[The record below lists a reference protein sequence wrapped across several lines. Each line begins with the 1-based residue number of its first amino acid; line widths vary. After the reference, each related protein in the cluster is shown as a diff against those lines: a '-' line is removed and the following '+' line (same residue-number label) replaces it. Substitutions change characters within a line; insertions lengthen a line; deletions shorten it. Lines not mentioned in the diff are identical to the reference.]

1 VRAFQQ
7 RRGLITDGIVGPA
20 TYRALRE
27 AGWTLGDR
35 MLALLISTPMSG
47 DDVVA
52 LQEQLL
58 ELGYDTGRP
67 SGVFDEQT
75 ERALRG
81 FQRDYCDISDGV
93 CGPSTLRALR
103 QIGARRVKGGRPHLL
118 REQELLRQAG
128 PGCAEAHR
136 DRPRARRPGPR
147 RGGRRRHRG
156 RPHVGPRAAPRG
168 PDGRDG
174 MEALLTRREDTCPTE
189 PSGPRSPT
197 PRRGLVLSLHVDANR
212 SMHAEGLATFHFG
225 NGSGITSTVGEA
237 LAGYIHREL
246 TSRTAMLDLGTQ
258 ARTWELLRLTRM
270 PTVRVEIGYLTNMGD
285 RRRLLDPAF
294 RDIVAEGVLVGV
306 KRLYLQGQD
315 DQPTGTFTF
324 STYWPVSWSDP
335 RPHGPPRSPRP
346 GARGSPHRT
355 LDHRAA
361 AAPLALRS
369 PLRPAGAGVRTG
381 RRPGSSMA
389 PACRGTVIEPS
400 SCSSAASTSSF
411 QVIADRSSM
420 RSRGHRG
427 CGRTVLNRRCAG
439 SRRGPCSW
447 ARCPAARRRTPR
459 RP

>member
-1 VRAFQQ
+1 MQPLRRGDTGPAVVEIHRMLSQFGLLGDATDGPADHFDQVVEHAVRAFQQ
-7 RRGLITDGIVGPA
+7 QRGLITDGIVGPA

-75 ERALRG
+75 ERGLRA

-103 QIGARRVKGGRPHLL
+103 QLGARRVKGGRPHLL

-128 PGCAEAHR
+128 PRLRGKRIVIDAAHGGPNRGVTVAGVTEA
-136 DRPRARRPGPR
+136 DLMWDLARRLE
-147 RGGRRRHRG
+147 GRM
-156 RPHVGPRAAPRG
+156 AAT
-168 PDGRDG
+168 G

-189 PSGPRSPT
+189 AERAAFANAAGADI
-197 PRRGLVLSLHVDANR
+197 VLSLHVDANR
-212 SMHAEGLATFHFG
+212 SMHAQGLATFHFG

-237 LAGYIHREL
+237 LAGFIHREL

-294 RDIVAEGVLVGV
+294 RDIVAEGILVGV
-306 KRLYLQGQD
+306 KRLYLLGQD

-324 STYWPVSWSDP
+324 SDVLAHELARADDTVDPPHLQGIMPV
-335 RPHGPPRSPRP
+335 
-346 GARGSPHRT
+346 A
-355 LDHRAA
+355 
-361 AAPLALRS
+361 
-369 PLRPAGAGVRTG
+369 
-381 RRPGSSMA
+381 PGSHGSGRFTA
-389 PACRGTVIEPS
+389 P
-400 SCSSAASTSSF
+400 
-411 QVIADRSSM
+411 
-420 RSRGHRG
+420 
-427 CGRTVLNRRCAG
+427 
-439 SRRGPCSW
+439 
-447 ARCPAARRRTPR
+447 
-459 RP
+459 

>member
-1 VRAFQQ
+1 MQLLRRGDSGPAVVEIRRMLTRFGLLAETSDDAVADDAGAAESSAPDSPDDSDSNGSDAYFDAVVEHAVRAFQQ
-7 RRGLITDGIVGPA
+7 RRGLITDGIVGPS

-75 ERALRG
+75 ERGLRA

-103 QIGARRVKGGRPHLL
+103 QLGARRVKGGRPHLL

-128 PGCAEAHR
+128 PRLRGKRIVIDPGHGGAERGVTVAGETEA
-136 DRPRARRPGPR
+136 DLMWDLARRLE
-147 RGGRRRHRG
+147 GRM
-156 RPHVGPRAAPRG
+156 AAT
-168 PDGRDG
+168 G
-174 MEALLTRREDTCPTE
+174 MEALLTRREDTCPTDAE
-189 PSGPRSPT
+189 RAAFANAAGAAV
-197 PRRGLVLSLHVDANR
+197 VLSLHVDANR

-294 RDIVAEGVLVGV
+294 RDIVAEGILVGV

-324 STYWPVSWSDP
+324 SDVLARELERSEAT
-335 RPHGPPRSPRP
+335 RPATVASPR
-346 GARGSPHRT
+346 T
-355 LDHRAA
+355 
-361 AAPLALRS
+361 
-369 PLRPAGAGVRTG
+369 
-381 RRPGSSMA
+381 
-389 PACRGTVIEPS
+389 
-400 SCSSAASTSSF
+400 
-411 QVIADRSSM
+411 
-420 RSRGHRG
+420 
-427 CGRTVLNRRCAG
+427 
-439 SRRGPCSW
+439 
-447 ARCPAARRRTPR
+447 
-459 RP
+459 